1 MFGLNDLNRI
11 WNDNFFFIF
20 YEFMEGFEC
29 CYYVDLKWYLH
40 LIISNQNKFFNI
52 FKNEI
57 I

>member
-1 MFGLNDLNRI
+1 MI
-11 WNDNFFFIF
+11 WIEYEMTIFYFYFFIF

-40 LIISNQNKFFNI
+40 LIISNQNNFFNI